1 MPRDSLGLLPRPTA
15 AVALAVFLL
24 AACTQANVSRP
35 SVSPFTPSP
44 VETPTPPPAAGP
56 SHAEV
61 VAMARRKIKHVVF
74 LVKEN
79 RTFDTLFGTYPG
91 ADGATSGVTCDGKTI
106 SLAHASDDS
115 PGASHSFTDGIT
127 AIDGGKMD
135 CFNELTDGHEFQG
148 YVQYHREQIP
158 NYWSY
163 ARHFTLADH
172 FFSSIYGPTLVEH
185 LAVVAAGTDRF
196 VDNQRPTQIGSGT
209 GGGYCDDPL
218 ERLTSFEKLTPAEVQ
233 DAFDLEENSRA
244 VELRSKYWTE
254 RWPCVDFKTLP
265 DELQQNGIS
274 WKYYSSPAPF
284 FDIMRMIRHVRFG
297 PMWSNVVSET
307 TFVPDVRNGRLPDV
321 SWLIPPVAESDHPG
335 YNGLCPG
342 ENWTVETLNAIMQS
356 PEWKSTVVVLT
367 WDDFGGFYDH
377 VPPPHVDLYGLGPR
391 VPAIVISPWSKSG
404 YIDSQTMEFASV
416 LKLIETVFRLPTLT
430 ERDANANDM
439 LEAFDFTQRPN
450 PPLILRPRDCSRV
463 P

>member
-1 MPRDSLGLLPRPTA
+1 
-15 AVALAVFLL
+15 
-24 AACTQANVSRP
+24 
-35 SVSPFTPSP
+35 
-44 VETPTPPPAAGP
+44 
-56 SHAEV
+56 
-61 VAMARRKIKHVVF
+61 MAQRKIKHIVF

-91 ADGATSGVTCDGKTI
+91 ADGATTGTTCEGKTVP
-106 SLAHASDDS
+106 LARASDAS
-115 PGASHSFTDGIT
+115 PGAAHSFTDGIT

-135 CFNELTDGHEFQG
+135 CFNALTDGHALQG
-148 YVQYHREQIP
+148 YVQYHRDQIP
-158 NYWSY
+158 SYWSY
-163 ARHFTLADH
+163 AQHFTLADE

-196 VDNQRPTQIGSGT
+196 VDNERPPQIGSGR

-218 ERLTSFEKLTPAEVQ
+218 ERLSSFEKLTPTQQQ
-233 DAFDLEENSRA
+233 DAFHLEEVPDTA
-244 VELRSKYWTE
+244 ALKSKYWTE

-265 DELQQNGIS
+265 DELQRNGLS
-274 WKYYSSPAPF
+274 WKYYTSPEPF

-297 PMWSNVVSET
+297 PMWNNVVSES
-307 TFVPDVRNGRLPDV
+307 TFVPDVQNGRLPAV
-321 SWLIPPVAESDHPG
+321 SWLIPPIAESDHPG

-356 PEWKSTVVVLT
+356 PQWKSTVVVLT

-391 VPAIVISPWSKSG
+391 VPAIVISPWSKPG

-416 LKLIETVFRLPTLT
+416 LKLIETVFRLPPLT
-430 ERDANANDM
+430 ERDASANDM
-439 LEAFDFTQRPN
+439 LDAFDFKQPPN
-450 PPLILRPRDCSRV
+450 PPLVLQPRDC
-463 P
+463 PETP